1 MFLLNIQSKVPIFEQ
16 IQAQMIRFIETG
28 VLKEDDRLP
37 SVRQLA
43 KDNGINPNT
52 VTKAYAML
60 EQNGYVYNIPKKGVY
75 VAHVDKEHLDH
86 SEQILS
92 ALKPLAESGISRKE
106 IETCLDTLYP
116 QEGGEHAEN

>member
-1 MFLLNIQSKVPIFEQ
+1 MMFLLNIQSKVPIFEQ
-16 IQAQMIRFIETG
+16 IQTQMIRFIETG

-75 VAHVDKEHLDH
+75 VAHVDKAHLGH

-92 ALKPLAESGISRKE
+92 ALKPLAESGISREE
-106 IETCLDTLYP
+106 IETCLDTLYC
-116 QEGGEHAEN
+116 E